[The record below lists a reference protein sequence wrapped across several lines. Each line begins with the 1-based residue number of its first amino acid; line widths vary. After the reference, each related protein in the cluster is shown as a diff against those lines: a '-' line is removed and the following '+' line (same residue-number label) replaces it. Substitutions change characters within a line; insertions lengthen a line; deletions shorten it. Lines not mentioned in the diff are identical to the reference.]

1 MTFSQT
7 FLLVFFITVTSHPSF
22 VTSEQTC
29 VTPTI
34 PCDWP
39 NCPQGDPGWK
49 YTKVKVT
56 AVDRGELEDTIIL
69 DWAHTVLYPNLITGI
84 FVGSTYY
91 PRPQNPLNHTTK
103 EPLCHRRVY
112 GIKLAYNV
120 RDDQGINLC
129 YSTDIEIKSHP
140 KEYMLVDKEVSMKKV
155 ELSED
160 TYRVDW
166 LNDMFHPPR
175 YQKCLTGGYWSVR
188 SGGSYDGGLMEPS
201 QRVYL
206 IKIPF
211 CNQIVLDYRFHISKG
226 NTPTVTKTQMADCDK
241 TQEELDSW
249 ASKNTLVIGIFTLGF
264 IALLAIGL
272 CGGYLIWIKTKDTC
286 HGRLR
291 GGVVHSG
298 PSGFQTQ
305 PVPPA
310 NVYVYRPETDN
321 LQSGPYIPCSQ
332 ADSHISP
339 SK

>member
-166 LNDMFHPPR
+166 LKDMFHPPR
-175 YQKCLTGGYWSVR
+175 YQKCLTGGYWSVD

-211 CNQIVLDYRFHISKG
+211 CSQVGLDYKFHIHKG
-226 NTPTVTKTQMADCDK
+226 NTPTVTYTLRADCDK
-241 TQEELDSW
+241 TQEELDSLKTDSEW
-249 ASKNTLVIGIFTLGF
+249 NGTGLSSGIYVIIIFGVLATGVAAGF
-264 IALLAIGL
+264 KFMNQYYGQGWISSVTRGEVPQV
-272 CGGYLIWIKTKDTC
+272 GG
-286 HGRLR
+286 
-291 GGVVHSG
+291 
-298 PSGFQTQ
+298 
-305 PVPPA
+305 PP
-310 NVYVYRPETDN
+310 
-321 LQSGPYIPCSQ
+321 
-332 ADSHISP
+332 
-339 SK
+339 

>member
-1 MTFSQT
+1 MTVSQT
-7 FLLVFFITVTSHPSF
+7 FLLVSFVIVMSNPSF

-29 VTPTI
+29 VTPTN

-39 NCPQGDPGWK
+39 NCPQGDPGWRHE
-49 YTKVKVT
+49 KVDVT
-56 AVDRGELEDTIIL
+56 IDRGELEDTIIL

-188 SGGSYDGGLMEPS
+188 SDGSYDGGLMEPS

-211 CNQIVLDYRFHISKG
+211 CSQVGLDYKFHIHKG
-226 NTPTVTKTQMADCDK
+226 NTPTVTYTLRADCDK
-241 TQEELDSW
+241 TQEELDSLKTDSEW
-249 ASKNTLVIGIFTLGF
+249 NGTGLSSGIYVIIIFGVLATGVAAGF
-264 IALLAIGL
+264 KFMNQYYGQGWISSVTRGEVPQV
-272 CGGYLIWIKTKDTC
+272 GG
-286 HGRLR
+286 
-291 GGVVHSG
+291 
-298 PSGFQTQ
+298 
-305 PVPPA
+305 PP
-310 NVYVYRPETDN
+310 
-321 LQSGPYIPCSQ
+321 
-332 ADSHISP
+332 
-339 SK
+339 